1 MRRPGLYTLI
11 LFICGIIL
19 GDIFNPPLGLLFSI
33 LLLTLLFCIFT
44 LIRKDI
50 SATNFFMVASIVLAG
65 FLRYDMLT
73 RDFPTNH
80 ITRFLNLDSKVTIR
94 GRIADDPDI
103 RKDKMFLTVNAE
115 WISFKNKA
123 SLTTG
128 HLILKIKEPSFIFN
142 YGDEVKTTGYLYEPS
157 SRRNPGAFDYHKYLN
172 RKNIYGMV
180 TLSKSEEVENLGS
193 EGSIFQ
199 SKLIIPLRKWIL
211 GVFNKTLTGDHKA
224 LLSGF
229 LLGETKEISPKVY
242 TMFRDTGT
250 VHLLAVSGSNVWL
263 VIGVIFGALTLL
275 RVPRYLKT
283 LLGIICIFIFAN
295 LTHNEPP
302 VVRASV
308 MAGVVLLGTL
318 LYKDVDLINVV
329 SFAGLLILSFSPLF
343 LFDVGFQL
351 SFASVFAILFLY
363 PQLRKL
369 IPDKVISSS
378 NKIRKWV
385 IVPALISL
393 SVEMVLFPIL
403 GYYFNLVPLVCVAAN
418 VFIVPLA
425 GMSVILACFT
435 LFSAIFSSGLSS
447 IFSAVNWLCLELTLR
462 LNEFFATL
470 PIAKLSIASPSPLSF
485 ILYYIFLGG
494 LVSAIVTKKRMVI
507 LPLLVIAN
515 LLVWRTGLSHTG
527 GRLKV
532 TFLDINQGSSAV
544 IQLPDQRVIL
554 INVGEKVKNFD
565 SGEHIIIP
573 FINHEGITRI
583 DKLILTDVNSPN
595 LNSARTVAENVK
607 IGEIISPDSIPVT
620 VDEEGLGLEKL
631 SYNLTSLCPVK
642 AIRDVKDELSINFYN
657 YLGTAQGE
665 AGPQNKVIK
674 LVYKNISICFCD
686 GMKNVRFDSSFAWGE
701 MRNCS
706 VLVLPELGEEDEM
719 IKLISSVKPQRI
731 IFTRHYLRYERDKI
745 PVLMQLNFPK
755 TGYYRTAESGA
766 ITCKTDGE
774 ELSFDFMIR

>member
-1 MRRPGLYTLI
+1 M
-11 LFICGIIL
+11 
-19 GDIFNPPLGLLFSI
+19 
-33 LLLTLLFCIFT
+33 
-44 LIRKDI
+44 
-50 SATNFFMVASIVLAG
+50 
-65 FLRYDMLT
+65 
-73 RDFPTNH
+73 
-80 ITRFLNLDSKVTIR
+80 
-94 GRIADDPDI
+94 
-103 RKDKMFLTVNAE
+103 
-115 WISFKNKA
+115 
-123 SLTTG
+123 
-128 HLILKIKEPSFIFN
+128 
-142 YGDEVKTTGYLYEPS
+142 
-157 SRRNPGAFDYHKYLN
+157 
-172 RKNIYGMV
+172 
-180 TLSKSEEVENLGS
+180 
-193 EGSIFQ
+193 
-199 SKLIIPLRKWIL
+199 
-211 GVFNKTLTGDHKA
+211 
-224 LLSGF
+224 
-229 LLGETKEISPKVY
+229 
-242 TMFRDTGT
+242 
-250 VHLLAVSGSNVWL
+250 
-263 VIGVIFGALTLL
+263 
-275 RVPRYLKT
+275 
-283 LLGIICIFIFAN
+283 
-295 LTHNEPP
+295 
-302 VVRASV
+302 
-308 MAGVVLLGTL
+308 
-318 LYKDVDLINVV
+318 
-329 SFAGLLILSFSPLF
+329 
-343 LFDVGFQL
+343 
-351 SFASVFAILFLY
+351 
-363 PQLRKL
+363 
-369 IPDKVISSS
+369 
-378 NKIRKWV
+378 
-385 IVPALISL
+385 
-393 SVEMVLFPIL
+393 
-403 GYYFNLVPLVCVAAN
+403 
-418 VFIVPLA
+418 
-425 GMSVILACFT
+425 
-435 LFSAIFSSGLSS
+435 
-447 IFSAVNWLCLELTLR
+447 
-462 LNEFFATL
+462 
-470 PIAKLSIASPSPLSF
+470 
-485 ILYYIFLGG
+485 
-494 LVSAIVTKKRMVI
+494 
-507 LPLLVIAN
+507 
-515 LLVWRTGLSHTG
+515 
-527 GRLKV
+527 